1 MDRPCI
7 SVVMPAYNH
16 DQFVGAAVESVLNQ
30 TLDDLEL
37 VVIDDGSTDRTANI
51 AKSFTD
57 SRLRYFY
64 QDNQDA
70 YNAINRGLR
79 LATGDF
85 ISILNSD
92 DIYEPS
98 RLERLR
104 AIHEETSAQCIFTDV
119 TPIDDQGQVLDVA
132 HGWNNWHKRNRDVY
146 FHDNDLY
153 IGFLH
158 GNFMVTTSNI
168 FMTKTAVEKV
178 GEFAPLRFLHD
189 YDYIFRTLQAY
200 PNDTTYVH
208 DERLLSYRIHG
219 SNTLSEAAIVGREQ
233 DKTVIRKYLL
243 ARCPQALQPLITTGI
258 DRLITLEHELADV
271 RRQQDGNNLV
281 RKQPVSLSNRLRRKL
296 KGVMR

>member
-1 MDRPCI
+1 
-7 SVVMPAYNH
+7 MPAYNH
-16 DQFVGAAVESVLNQ
+16 ERFVGAAIESVLNQ

-37 VVIDDGSTDRTANI
+37 VVIDDGSTDRTANVVT
-51 AKSFTD
+51 SFTD
-57 SRLRYFY
+57 SRLRYYY

-70 YNAINRGLR
+70 HNTINRGLR

-119 TPIDDQGQVLDVA
+119 TPIDDQGQMLDVT
-132 HGWNNWHKRNRDVY
+132 HGWHNWHRCNRDVY
-146 FHDNDLY
+146 FHHNDLY

-168 FMTKTAVEKV
+168 FMTKAAVQNV
-178 GEFAPLRFLHD
+178 GEFAPLRYLHD
-189 YDYIFRTLQAY
+189 YDYIFRTLLAY

-219 SNTLSEAAIVGREQ
+219 SNTLSEGAIVGREQ
-233 DKTVIRKYLL
+233 DKAIIRKYLL
-243 ARCPQALQPLITTGI
+243 ARCPQALQPLLTTGV
-258 DRLITLEHELADV
+258 DRLIALEHELADV
-271 RRQQDGNNLV
+271 RRQQAVNNQAG
-281 RKQPVSLSNRLRRKL
+281 RRPASLSNRLRRKL